1 MEVMSRGEE
10 NRGEGKRGEERKQ
23 YMRGDRGTHKRR
35 GERRKRQDAIE
46 GIRLSSDSE
55 IRSLQ

>member
-10 NRGEGKRGEERKQ
+10 NRGEGERGEERKQ
-23 YMRGDRGTHKRR
+23 YTRGDRGTHKRR

-55 IRSLQ
+55 IRSLR